1 MKHSIQYYFIIFYI
15 AFYTSYTKLV
25 FVLENI
31 PSYNFFYTLLLS
43 VNRLRTLHLRYNM
56 QDKGK
61 NINICKS
68 FSLKQQWEK
77 LVSIMRAQ
85 TKKINA

>member
-1 MKHSIQYYFIIFYI
+1 MKHSLQYYFIIFYI

-56 QDKGK
+56 QKYK
-61 NINICKS
+61 YLQIF
-68 FSLKQQWEK
+68 FSETTMGE
-77 LVSIMRAQ
+77 IG
-85 TKKINA
+85 

>member
-1 MKHSIQYYFIIFYI
+1 MKHSLRYYFIIFYI
-15 AFYTSYTKLV
+15 AFYTSYTKLF

-56 QDKGK
+56 QKYK
-61 NINICKS
+61 YLQIF
-68 FSLKQQWEK
+68 FSETTMGE
-77 LVSIMRAQ
+77 IG
-85 TKKINA
+85 